1 MGTELLDEAGE
12 LEAGDIRG
20 DGGGG
25 LGFAVEDEGD
35 EGKRGGGRELNL
47 VLGFEGSGFEVGTD
61 VVVSGSVVGVAGV
74 LRNFFSTWDQAHC

>member
-25 LGFAVEDEGD
+25 LGFAVEDEAD
-35 EGKRGGGRELNL
+35 EGKRGGGR
-47 VLGFEGSGFEVGTD
+47 
-61 VVVSGSVVGVAGV
+61 
-74 LRNFFSTWDQAHC
+74 